1 MGLLSA
7 DSAASTRPLFKK
19 RSVRRIYGDRRRPGG
34 QPSRASVS
42 PPANAGRAT
51 TGRRDGGGPSD
62 AALQHSLD
70 RVADHLRAE
79 QRPAGYWVGE
89 LSTSALATAMSMV
102 GLWQTDR
109 ARYHTLI
116 ARGRRWLFATQ
127 HPDGG
132 WGDAVVDPSNI
143 NATSLAIGALT
154 LTAVAG
160 EDEGPDER
168 TALARALALL
178 ETFGGWAAVGD
189 PARCTLSGPC
199 RTVAALAGLMDRRR
213 IKRLRP
219 EVILLPPRAR
229 AAIRLVSTT
238 FPAYLSISTLHS
250 TFVPDTLNRLP
261 TYGWARARAERWL
274 RRAQGPNGSFEESAF
289 LTSLIVAFLTAAG
302 QGALPWLP
310 EAIHF
315 VIESQRD
322 DGGWPIDRDLETF
335 DTDMAVLA
343 FAEAGR
349 PVPRAK
355 LIRDWLLA
363 RQFRDVCFP
372 TGAKPGG
379 WAWAMPAGWPDADD
393 TAYTMLALRDLGVP
407 ASSPALQRGADWL
420 EGMQNADGSWPTFI
434 RNSRIPYD
442 HDCPY
447 ILGHVLSA
455 LHSAGRLQEKP
466 AIRSRAL
473 AYLARAQRYDGS
485 FASTWFRE
493 ATAGTAATL
502 DALAGCGQVHT
513 PLAARACDALLR
525 NQNDDGGWAGVRR
538 QESTAEETAWAVLAL
553 LRYPP
558 DEAVTRAVDGGV
570 AWLIAHQ
577 RPDGTWTPAPIGLYY
592 SAMWYSDSSYAT
604 TLPMRALARAKGCYG
619 RDA

>member
-1 MGLLSA
+1 MGLLSTDTAA
-7 DSAASTRPLFKK
+7 DAAASL
-19 RSVRRIYGDRRRPGG
+19 D
-34 QPSRASVS
+34 
-42 PPANAGRAT
+42 
-51 TGRRDGGGPSD
+51 RRDGTPH

-102 GLWQTDR
+102 GLWQSDR
-109 ARYHTLI
+109 ARYHFPI
-116 ARGRRWLFATQ
+116 ARGRHWLFATQ

-143 NATSLAIGALT
+143 NATSFAIGALT
-154 LTAVAG
+154 LTDTG
-160 EDEGPDER
+160 DTSPTER
-168 TALARALALL
+168 AALERALALL

-219 EVILLPPRAR
+219 EVILLPPRVR

-250 TFVPDTLNRLP
+250 TFAPDTLNRLP

-289 LTSLIVAFLTAAG
+289 LTSLIIAFLTTAG
-302 QGALPWLP
+302 RGALPWLP
-310 EAIHF
+310 NAIRF
-315 VIESQRD
+315 VVESERD

-335 DTDMAVLA
+335 DTDMAVFA
-343 FAEAGR
+343 FAEAGL
-349 PVPRAK
+349 PIPRAD

-363 RQFRDVCFP
+363 RQFRTVCFP

-393 TAYTMLALRDLGVP
+393 TAFTILALRALGVP

-455 LHSAGRLQEKP
+455 LHSVGRLQEKP
-466 AIRSRAL
+466 AILSRAL

-493 ATAGTAATL
+493 ATAGTAAAL
-502 DALAGCGQVHT
+502 DALADCGLVHT
-513 PLAARACDALLR
+513 PVAVRARDALLR
-525 NQNDDGGWAGVRR
+525 NQNDDGGWAGIRR

-553 LRYPP
+553 LRCPE
-558 DEAVTRAVDGGV
+558 DEAVTWSWRRGV
-570 AWLIAHQ
+570 AWLTAHQ

-604 TLPMRALARAKGCYG
+604 TLPMRALARAKGRYG

>member
-1 MGLLSA
+1 MGLLSTDTAA
-7 DSAASTRPLFKK
+7 DAAASL
-19 RSVRRIYGDRRRPGG
+19 D
-34 QPSRASVS
+34 
-42 PPANAGRAT
+42 
-51 TGRRDGGGPSD
+51 RRDGTPH

-102 GLWQTDR
+102 GLWQSDR
-109 ARYHTLI
+109 ARYHFPI
-116 ARGRRWLFATQ
+116 ARGRHWLFATQ

-143 NATSLAIGALT
+143 NATSFAIGALT
-154 LTAVAG
+154 LTDTG
-160 EDEGPDER
+160 DTSPTER
-168 TALARALALL
+168 AALERALALL

-219 EVILLPPRAR
+219 EVILLPPRVR

-250 TFVPDTLNRLP
+250 TFAPDTLNRLP

-289 LTSLIVAFLTAAG
+289 LTSLIIAFLTTAG
-302 QGALPWLP
+302 RGALPWLP
-310 EAIHF
+310 NAIRF
-315 VIESQRD
+315 VVESERD

-335 DTDMAVLA
+335 DTDMAVFA
-343 FAEAGR
+343 FAEAGL
-349 PVPRAK
+349 PIPRAD

-363 RQFRDVCFP
+363 RQFRTVCFP

-393 TAYTMLALRDLGVP
+393 TAFTILALRALGVP

-455 LHSAGRLQEKP
+455 LHSVGRLQEKP
-466 AIRSRAL
+466 AILSRAL

-502 DALAGCGQVHT
+502 DALADCGLVHT
-513 PLAARACDALLR
+513 PLAVRARDALLR
-525 NQNDDGGWAGVRR
+525 NQNDDGGWAGIRR

-553 LRYPP
+553 LRCPE
-558 DEAVTRAVDGGV
+558 DEAVTWSWRRGV
-570 AWLIAHQ
+570 AWLTAHQ
-577 RPDGTWTPAPIGLYY
+577 QPDGTWTPAPIGLYY

-604 TLPMRALARAKGCYG
+604 TLPMRALARAKGRYG

>member
-1 MGLLSA
+1 MGLLST
-7 DSAASTRPLFKK
+7 DSAAAAASL
-19 RSVRRIYGDRRRPGG
+19 RS
-34 QPSRASVS
+34 
-42 PPANAGRAT
+42 
-51 TGRRDGGGPSD
+51 SD
-62 AALQHSLD
+62 AAALQQSLD

-102 GLWQTDR
+102 GLWQADR
-109 ARYHTLI
+109 ARYHTPI
-116 ARGRRWLFATQ
+116 ARGRHWIFATQ

-132 WGDAVVDPSNI
+132 WGDAVIDPSNI

-154 LTAVAG
+154 LTDTG
-160 EDEGPDER
+160 DTSPEER
-168 TALARALALL
+168 TALEHALALL
-178 ETFGGWAAVGD
+178 ATFGGWAAVGD

-219 EVILLPPRAR
+219 DVILLPPRAR

-250 TFVPDTLNRLP
+250 TFAPDTLNRLP

-289 LTSLIVAFLTAAG
+289 LTSLIIAFLTAAG
-302 QGALPWLP
+302 RGALPWLP
-310 EAIHF
+310 NAIRF
-315 VIESQRD
+315 VVESQRD

-335 DTDMAVLA
+335 DTDMAVFA
-343 FAEAGR
+343 FAEAGL
-349 PVPRAK
+349 PIPHAE

-393 TAYTMLALRDLGVP
+393 TAYTILALRALGVP

-466 AIRSRAL
+466 AILSRAL
-473 AYLARAQRYDGS
+473 AYLAHAQRYDGS

-502 DALAGCGQVHT
+502 DALAGCGLAHT
-513 PLAARACDALLR
+513 PLAVRACDALLR
-525 NQNDDGGWAGVRR
+525 NQNDDGGWAGIRR

-558 DEAVTRAVDGGV
+558 DEAVTRAVDGGG

-604 TLPMRALARAKGCYG
+604 TLPMRALARAKGRHG
-619 RDA
+619 RDT

>member
-1 MGLLSA
+1 MRLLST
-7 DSAASTRPLFKK
+7 DSAVDAS
-19 RSVRRIYGDRRRPGG
+19 
-34 QPSRASVS
+34 ASLD
-42 PPANAGRAT
+42 A
-51 TGRRDGGGPSD
+51 RDAAPN

-79 QRPAGYWVGE
+79 QRPTGYWVGE

-109 ARYHTLI
+109 ARYHSPI
-116 ARGRRWLFATQ
+116 ARGRHWLFATQ

-154 LTAVAG
+154 LTDTG
-160 EDEGPDER
+160 DTSPTER
-168 TALARALALL
+168 AALERALALL
-178 ETFGGWAAVGD
+178 EGFGGWTAVGD

-199 RTVAALAGLMDRRR
+199 RTVAALAGLMDRRH

-219 EVILLPPRAR
+219 EVILLPPRVR

-250 TFVPDTLNRLP
+250 TFAPDTLNRLP

-289 LTSLIVAFLTAAG
+289 LTSLIIAFLTTAG
-302 QGALPWLP
+302 RGALPWLP
-310 EAIHF
+310 NAIRF
-315 VIESQRD
+315 VVESQRD

-335 DTDMAVLA
+335 DTDMAVFA
-343 FAEAGR
+343 FAEAGL
-349 PVPRAK
+349 PVPRAD

-363 RQFRDVCFP
+363 RQFRTVCFP

-393 TAYTMLALRDLGVP
+393 TAFTILALRALGVP
-407 ASSPALQRGADWL
+407 PSSPALQRGADWL

-455 LHSAGRLQEKP
+455 LHSVGRLQEKP
-466 AIRSRAL
+466 AILSRAL

-502 DALAGCGQVHT
+502 DALADCGLVHT
-513 PLAARACDALLR
+513 PVAVRARDALLR
-525 NQNDDGGWAGVRR
+525 NQNDDGGWAGIRR

-553 LRYPP
+553 LRWPP
-558 DEAVTRAVDGGV
+558 NEAGFVHDLGARAWRRGV
-570 AWLIAHQ
+570 AWLITHQ
-577 RPDGTWTPAPIGLYY
+577 QPDGTWTPAPIGLYY

-604 TLPMRALARAKGCYG
+604 TLPMRALARAKGRYG

>member
-1 MGLLSA
+1 MGLLST
-7 DSAASTRPLFKK
+7 DSAA
-19 RSVRRIYGDRRRPGG
+19 GAA
-34 QPSRASVS
+34 ASLD
-42 PPANAGRAT
+42 A
-51 TGRRDGGGPSD
+51 RDAAPN

-79 QRPAGYWVGE
+79 QRPTGYWVGE

-102 GLWQTDR
+102 GLWQTNR
-109 ARYHTLI
+109 ARYHSPI
-116 ARGRRWLFATQ
+116 VRGRHWLFATQ

-154 LTAVAG
+154 LTDTG
-160 EDEGPDER
+160 DTSPTER
-168 TALARALALL
+168 AALERALALL
-178 ETFGGWAAVGD
+178 EGFGGWAAVGD

-199 RTVAALAGLMDRRR
+199 RTVAALAGLMDRRH

-219 EVILLPPRAR
+219 EVILLPPRVR

-250 TFVPDTLNRLP
+250 TFAPDTLNRLP

-289 LTSLIVAFLTAAG
+289 LTSLIIAFLTTAG
-302 QGALPWLP
+302 RGALPWLP
-310 EAIHF
+310 NAIRF
-315 VIESQRD
+315 VVESQRD

-335 DTDMAVLA
+335 DTDMAVFA
-343 FAEAGR
+343 FAEAGL
-349 PVPRAK
+349 PVPRAD

-363 RQFRDVCFP
+363 RQFRTVCFP

-393 TAYTMLALRDLGVP
+393 TAFTILALRALGVP
-407 ASSPALQRGADWL
+407 PSSPALQRGADWL

-455 LHSAGRLQEKP
+455 LHSVGRLQEKP
-466 AIRSRAL
+466 AILSRAL

-493 ATAGTAATL
+493 AAAGTAATL
-502 DALAGCGQVHT
+502 DALADCGLVHT
-513 PLAARACDALLR
+513 PVAVRARDALLR
-525 NQNDDGGWAGVRR
+525 NQNDDGGWAGIRR

-553 LRYPP
+553 LRWPP

-604 TLPMRALARAKGCYG
+604 TLPMRALARAKGRYG
-619 RDA
+619 HNA

>member
-1 MGLLSA
+1 MGLLST
-7 DSAASTRPLFKK
+7 DSAAGAAATRSGHAREGAEL
-19 RSVRRIYGDRRRPGG
+19 S
-34 QPSRASVS
+34 
-42 PPANAGRAT
+42 
-51 TGRRDGGGPSD
+51 
-62 AALQHSLD
+62 LQGALD

-109 ARYHTLI
+109 ARYHSPI

-154 LTAVAG
+154 LTDTG
-160 EDEGPDER
+160 DTSPEER
-168 TALARALALL
+168 VALARALALL
-178 ETFGGWAAVGD
+178 EEFGGWAAVGD

-250 TFVPDTLNRLP
+250 TFAPDTLNRLP

-289 LTSLIVAFLTAAG
+289 LTSLIIAFLTTAG
-302 QGALPWLP
+302 RGALPWLP
-310 EAIHF
+310 NAIHF
-315 VIESQRD
+315 VVESQRD

-335 DTDMAVLA
+335 DTDMAVFA
-343 FAEAGR
+343 FAEAGL

-363 RQFRDVCFP
+363 RQFRTVCFP

-493 ATAGTAATL
+493 ATAGTAAVL
-502 DALAGCGQVHT
+502 DALAGCGLVHT

-553 LRYPP
+553 LRYPA
-558 DEAVTRAVDGGV
+558 DEAVTRAVDSGV

-577 RPDGTWTPAPIGLYY
+577 QPDGTWTPAPIGLYY

-604 TLPMRALARAKGCYG
+604 TLPMRALARAKGRYG

>member
-1 MGLLSA
+1 MGLLST
-7 DSAASTRPLFKK
+7 DSAA
-19 RSVRRIYGDRRRPGG
+19 GAA
-34 QPSRASVS
+34 ASLD
-42 PPANAGRAT
+42 PR
-51 TGRRDGGGPSD
+51 D

-79 QRPAGYWVGE
+79 QRLAGYWVGE

-109 ARYHTLI
+109 ARYHSPI
-116 ARGRRWLFATQ
+116 ARGRHWLFATQ

-154 LTAVAG
+154 LTDTG
-160 EDEGPDER
+160 DTSPTER
-168 TALARALALL
+168 AALERALALL
-178 ETFGGWAAVGD
+178 EGFGGWTAVGD

-199 RTVAALAGLMDRRR
+199 RTVAALAGLMDRRH

-219 EVILLPPRAR
+219 EVILLPPRVR

-250 TFVPDTLNRLP
+250 TFAPDTLNRLP
-261 TYGWARARAERWL
+261 TYGWACARAERWL

-289 LTSLIVAFLTAAG
+289 LTSLIIAFLTTAG
-302 QGALPWLP
+302 RGALPWLP
-310 EAIHF
+310 NAIRF
-315 VIESQRD
+315 VVESQRD

-335 DTDMAVLA
+335 DTDMAVFA
-343 FAEAGR
+343 FAEAGL
-349 PVPRAK
+349 PIPRAD

-363 RQFRDVCFP
+363 RQFRTVCFP

-393 TAYTMLALRDLGVP
+393 TAFTILALRALGSP

-455 LHSAGRLQEKP
+455 LHSVGRLQEKP
-466 AIRSRAL
+466 AILSRAL
-473 AYLARAQRYDGS
+473 AYLARVQRYDGS

-493 ATAGTAATL
+493 AAAGTAATL
-502 DALAGCGQVHT
+502 DALADCGLVHT
-513 PLAARACDALLR
+513 PVAVRARDALLR
-525 NQNDDGGWAGVRR
+525 NQNDDGGWAGIRR

-553 LRYPP
+553 LRWPP

-604 TLPMRALARAKGCYG
+604 TLPMRALARAKGRYG
-619 RDA
+619 HNA

>member
-154 LTAVAG
+154 LTDTG
-160 EDEGPDER
+160 DTSPEER
-168 TALARALALL
+168 VALARALALL
-178 ETFGGWAAVGD
+178 EEFGGWAAVGD

-502 DALAGCGQVHT
+502 DALAGCGLVHT